1 MRLKL
6 ICCDVFARLAYLTAA
21 GSPHVMDLE
30 LLPMLAHNEPDKL
43 RRDLQTAID
52 NTDKDAGYDKIILAY
67 GLCGN
72 AAVGLKSHIPLII
85 PRMHD
90 CCAMFLGSRKKFMQL
105 FGHRLSTRWRSCG
118 YMERC
123 PGDMYD
129 DYKFHPDFLKMV
141 EEYGEDNAEYIW
153 ETMNPPIES
162 DETVYIELEGF
173 EYGDTYGRYKEE
185 MAREDC
191 RVELAVGDP
200 SWFNRL
206 VNGPWDKEDFLELLP
221 GHMIESIY
229 DMEEIFREKKI

>member
-6 ICCDVFARLAYLTAA
+6 ICCDVFARLAYATAA
-21 GSPHVMDLE
+21 GSPHVVDLE

-52 NTDKDAGYDKIILAY
+52 KANQYAEYDKIILAY

-72 AAVGLKSHIPLII
+72 AVVGLHSHIPLII

-90 CCAMFLGSRKKFMQL
+90 CCAMFLGSRKKFLQI

-123 PGDMYD
+123 LSDIGN
-129 DYKFHPDFLKMV
+129 YKFHPDFLKMV
-141 EEYGEDNAEYIW
+141 EEYGEENAEYIW
-153 ETMNPPIES
+153 ETMNPPVES
-162 DETVYIELEGF
+162 DETVYIELKGF
-173 EYGDTYGRYKEE
+173 EYGDTYGQYMEQ
-185 MAREDC
+185 MAHIDR
-191 RVELAVGDP
+191 RVALEVGDP
-200 SWFNRL
+200 GWFRRL
-206 VNGPWDKEDFLELLP
+206 VNGPWHKEDFLELLP
-221 GHMIESIY
+221 GNTIEPIY